1 MTNFSTI
8 VKNAPHVSSRNQPDR
23 NIAEPAIAAFHAS
36 IITVY
41 G

>member
-1 MTNFSTI
+1 MTKFFTSA
-8 VKNAPHVSSRNQPDR
+8 KSAYPVSSSNQPDR
-23 NIAEPAIAAFHAS
+23 SIAEPAIAAFHAS